1 MILRIVDAAVCEP
14 CSLELRF
21 NDGTSKRVN
30 VLPLLDGPIFEP
42 LHDPKYF
49 AQATLDRV
57 VGTVVWPNGADFAP
71 ESLYELVPERIEQPV

>member
-1 MILRIVDAAVCEP
+1 MILRIVNATVCDSY
-14 CSLELRF
+14 SLDLKF

-42 LHDPKYF
+42 LHDPRYF
-49 AQATLDRV
+49 AQAALDRV

-71 ESLYELVPERIEQPV
+71 ESLYELAPEPVEQPV